1 MPVLRSVSRREEA
14 TKEVESSSSEDDE
27 ENEGEEE
34 ETEEDSEEM
43 EKEANLEEEEEEDEK
58 DEEEDEEEEEEEE
71 EELPPEGEM
80 EEMEETTTNQRVKT
94 RGGRKAEAEADESSA
109 ATNDAVVE
117 SVAPSRAR
125 GKQVTREAM
134 KDAEDV
140 PLKAQ
145 KQNRRRDAK
154 RDQAGS
160 VDDPPISRMTLKEGL
175 AAATGAGPPRKTAEP
190 TAPKAAP
197 AGSLTKIAYKG
208 PRIDL
213 KTLPNLNTTKEDAD
227 EPAKAFRVFQRRVQE
242 GMANMR
248 DNIASMQKELD
259 LLKKKKRH
267 RAEEPDSTA
276 IAFGGRVRSW
286 QFKYLTLVGCE
297 FYAMVERPWDFHP
310 LMAFLADP
318 MPRLEFAPP
327 LLARYRAMRG
337 MALLTEGLSQLA
349 KLSASNPPRTNQTLI
364 ALRECVALYL
374 VTRSECS
381 NQSLGTFLRL
391 GQLEMNEAMGYP
403 EQDFRSIKVKSV
415 VSSETLRVYSG
426 AEWACNLSNPELV
439 TGEAYRNPEQYRED
453 CDADRKRGVRRD
465 IGDGG
470 WTHVGTHAGG
480 LAATELP
487 HRSITEVGQMA
498 SNANR
503 PTRTLLEARGRG
515 DGRCKKCARPGH
527 LGRSCP
533 RPDPRYRPE
542 NEWWFLKQVLAGNEK
557 VV

>member
-1 MPVLRSVSRREEA
+1 MEKCLRLLYGE
-14 TKEVESSSSEDDE
+14 TLY
-27 ENEGEEE
+27 GEEE
-34 ETEEDSEEM
+34 SKRPEV
-43 EKEANLEEEEEEDEK
+43 
-58 DEEEDEEEEEEEE
+58 
-71 EELPPEGEM
+71 LPLDPITIAGCA
-80 EEMEETTTNQRVKT
+80 RVGVIHK
-94 RGGRKAEAEADESSA
+94 RAEALQWNALTTLTGLLVPGSPELEAMTRSPWFA
-109 ATNDAVVE
+109 AIKPEVRATVRAKYLGHLQSLREWGIIGRVE
-117 SVAPSRAR
+117 SEPRFVNGYFCVDKDAKHSRA
-125 GKQVTREAM
+125 T
-134 KDAEDV
+134 
-140 PLKAQ
+140 
-145 KQNRRRDAK
+145 
-154 RDQAGS
+154 
-160 VDDPPISRMTLKEGL
+160 
-175 AAATGAGPPRKTAEP
+175 
-190 TAPKAAP
+190 
-197 AGSLTKIAYKG
+197 
-208 PRIDL
+208 
-213 KTLPNLNTTKEDAD
+213 
-227 EPAKAFRVFQRRVQE
+227 
-242 GMANMR
+242 
-248 DNIASMQKELD
+248 IASMQKELD